1 MKKSGIVILLIISSL
16 GLYSQTKTSLVKGF
30 AYEREST
37 PGIIP
42 KTIGEDGKETTR
54 EIPRIKSYQLFLE
67 YKKGT
72 TIKPSR
78 IWINGIAYKAKTE
91 NIKSTPVLFKTSTGS
106 DNYETDTLVKKT
118 KNSVMQLWIDGEI
131 KPPPKVKLENGKDKI
146 SVEYYYKGKSYL
158 YTFKEIKKIAPQ
170 ILQ

>member
-1 MKKSGIVILLIISSL
+1 MKKPGIIILLIISSL
-16 GLYSQTKTSLVKGF
+16 GLFSQTKTSLVKGY

-42 KTIGEDGKETTR
+42 KTIGEDGQETTR

-72 TIKPSR
+72 TIKPTK
-78 IWINGIAYKAKTE
+78 IWINGIAYKVKTE
-91 NIKSTPVLFKTSTGS
+91 NISTTPVLFKTSTGT

-131 KPPPKVKLENGKDKI
+131 KPAPKVKLENGKDKI

-158 YTFKEIKKIAPQ
+158 YTFKEPKKIAPQ

>member
-1 MKKSGIVILLIISSL
+1 MKKSGIIILLIISSL
-16 GLYSQTKTSLVKGF
+16 GLFSQTKTSLIKGH
-30 AYEREST
+30 AYLREST

-42 KTIGEDGKETTR
+42 KTIDEDGKELAETVHS
-54 EIPRIKSYQLFLE
+54 IKSYQLFLE

-72 TIKPSR
+72 TIKPSM
-78 IWINGIAYKAKTE
+78 IWINGIAYRVKMEKIKT
-91 NIKSTPVLFKTSTGS
+91 TPVLFKTSTGA

-118 KNSVMQLWIDGEI
+118 SNQVMQLWIDGEI
-131 KPPPKVKLENGKDKI
+131 NLPPKVFDKGKI